1 MTTSLPATR
10 STTPA
15 QDVKRMA
22 TPPPAS
28 KPIPQDFRSSL
39 AAWWNNAS
47 YKEARYAEERLLRRM
62 AAFEPSPSSPEEVK
76 GWFGWGSAS
85 QATAKQDSPSHEA
98 STEGLARSVSRT
110 SASQLNEAEQN
121 RAGEEVSL
129 PVGIGSTNL
138 IATIKNVFIPTPN
151 PDHAPAHPADPVE
164 PSVSAEFG
172 TTASASSST
181 SSLSGEKSKSKV
193 KCHKVKDD
201 KLVDYLNT
209 LEISTP
215 ENANSKEAVVMLH
228 GYAAAL
234 G

>member
-1 MTTSLPATR
+1 
-10 STTPA
+10 
-15 QDVKRMA
+15 
-22 TPPPAS
+22 
-28 KPIPQDFRSSL
+28 
-39 AAWWNNAS
+39 
-47 YKEARYAEERLLRRM
+47 M

-76 GWFGWGSAS
+76 GWFGWGSGS
-85 QATAKQDSPSHEA
+85 QASAKEDPKSQNGSV
-98 STEGLARSVSRT
+98 EGLARSMSRT
-110 SASQLNEAEQN
+110 TADQLNEAEQN

-164 PSVSAEFG
+164 PSASAPGESA

-181 SSLSGEKSKSKV
+181 SSLSGEKSKKV